1 MSENPSRASLLNW
14 LIERFDGRELA
25 PPRSSLEEL
34 SDVAER
40 LVRPHLEQRQPLR
53 RAAVAKKLATLSKN
67 LGRAA
72 RAATDLGEQ
81 GMSHVLLAS
90 GESPRVVRAREKRFW
105 ERRRPRHLLSGIAK
119 CGCCQGALSAVGRDY
134 LACLNARKRG
144 TCDNRKG
151 IRRARLEELV
161 LSALKHRLM
170 RPDLVKE
177 FVAAFQEEVN
187 RDRRNQE
194 SALGVSRR
202 ELTGVTSK
210 LEGLVNAIADGLRT
224 PGLLRTLEAL
234 ETRKA
239 ALEREIEAAPPPA
252 PRIHPNVA
260 ELYRRKVESLH
271 EALNAKDTKTEAAE
285 ILRGLI
291 EAINIRPTNYGLE
304 VELVGNI
311 VNILKLHGKGSSIL
325 DHHESSVK
333 VVAGVG
339 FEPTTFRL

>member
-90 GESPRVVRAREKRFW
+90 GELPRVVRAREKRFW

-202 ELTGVTSK
+202 ELTGVPVCDAAKSACPA
-210 LEGLVNAIADGLRT
+210 LNQCGGLKNPCGNS
-224 PGLLRTLEAL
+224 
-234 ETRKA
+234 RKA
-239 ALEREIEAAPPPA
+239 RLASIRLNICGIG
-252 PRIHPNVA
+252 PRLGVIGSLKH
-260 ELYRRKVESLH
+260 LYQYSMCH
-271 EALNAKDTKTEAAE
+271 
-285 ILRGLI
+285 
-291 EAINIRPTNYGLE
+291 
-304 VELVGNI
+304 
-311 VNILKLHGKGSSIL
+311 
-325 DHHESSVK
+325 
-333 VVAGVG
+333 
-339 FEPTTFRL
+339 